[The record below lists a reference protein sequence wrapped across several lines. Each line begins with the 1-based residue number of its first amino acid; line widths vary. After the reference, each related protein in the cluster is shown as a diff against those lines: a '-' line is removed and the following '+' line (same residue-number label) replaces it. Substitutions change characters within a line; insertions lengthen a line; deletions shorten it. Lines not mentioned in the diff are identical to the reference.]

1 MWQKTVKQH
10 IIITYYTLFP
20 REPCDFCFA
29 ELLGPKCYGL
39 NPPLCR
45 TITVLFIQRNHALH
59 RSPAERF
66 TPHDAYTF

>member
-1 MWQKTVKQH
+1 MISWPRP
-10 IIITYYTLFP
+10 IIVYYTLIP

-29 ELLGPKCYGL
+29 ELLGLKYSLTGL
-39 NPPLCR
+39 
-45 TITVLFIQRNHALH
+45 IHLFVGLSQCFLYSGNHALH